1 MAMSKDYYSTS
12 EVAELLGVTDRTVRR
27 RLENYFYKDNNTYQ
41 ISSKMLDVL
50 QADTMSDDS
59 GHEISGYNIEEVFTP
74 EDYEEFRK
82 ILIEYPMLKKD
93 LEYHKRSAESHQR
106 QMETILKIMHQR
118 NLLEG
123 GDKGYIPITETK

>member
-1 MAMSKDYYSTS
+1 MSKDYYTTS

-27 RLENYFYKDNNTYQ
+27 RLESYFSKDNNTYQ

-50 QADTMSDDS
+50 QADTLSDDS

-93 LEYHKRSAESHQR
+93 LDYHKRSAESHQR
-106 QMETILKIMHQR
+106 QMETILEIMRQR

-123 GDKGYIPITETK
+123 GDKGYIPTRDSK